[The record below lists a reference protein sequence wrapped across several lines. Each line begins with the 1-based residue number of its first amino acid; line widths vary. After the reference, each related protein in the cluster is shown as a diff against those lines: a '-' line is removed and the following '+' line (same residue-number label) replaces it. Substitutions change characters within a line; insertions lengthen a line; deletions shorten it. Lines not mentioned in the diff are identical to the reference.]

1 MEEERIAINGMKF
14 KAERLIS
21 NYAGQYTCMCEECIF
36 DKDWVDFGDESP
48 CRKVA
53 CIRNKWHDGNRNVW
67 AVDGSL
73 DDLKRKPVTWWVEYT
88 YKYRWWNYDERLW
101 QEEEDSNAQRFFCRE
116 EEINDKVRTD
126 ICDEIGEEDAE
137 DSDVRLISF
146 DVYDHYITTD
156 YEV

>member
-1 MEEERIAINGMKF
+1 MEEERIVVNGMKF
-14 KAERLIS
+14 KAERLIP
-21 NYAGQYTCMCEECIF
+21 NYAGQYTCKCEECIF
-36 DKDWVDFGDESP
+36 DKDRVDFGDESP

-88 YKYRWWNYDERLW
+88 YKYRWWDYDERLW
-101 QEEEDSNAQRFFCRE
+101 QEEEDSNAKRFFCRE
-116 EEINDKVRTD
+116 EEINDKVRMD